1 MSEIWDDRRKALE
14 EDYFRRKERET
25 IEKMREHMFV
35 EAEAEAALKCPRDH
49 ELLTRMEHEGI
60 YLDRCP
66 QCKGVWFDAGEMETL
81 TNREQETW
89 VDRFIKSFKD

>member
-25 IEKMREHMFV
+25 IEKMREQMFV
-35 EAEAEAALKCPRDH
+35 EAEAAAALKCPRDH
-49 ELLTRMEHEGI
+49 GLLTRMEHEGI